1 MGHFRQRSVSYS
13 PRALIACLGAIQF
26 AIPLTYVAG
35 GAARI
40 NAFLTNDDTYYY
52 LQTAWNARHL
62 GFVTF
67 DGINATNG
75 VQFLWFSILYGLTFL
90 ADDKSAFLRIT
101 STAAV
106 ALTCLPYG
114 IFWTLADGTWKARQS
129 LLAVGMALF
138 WFLICAYRPNQYLVG
153 LEPALH
159 ASIVWAAVLQYIRIY
174 RQLRLGQVRS
184 SSVLLFVVLLIM
196 NTWTRLD
203 SFGLSASFLVLLLV
217 TIDGRLNPGAAGASG
232 TLSLPVRTYVTGAV
246 AIAIGAATL
255 FGFFQMAGGS
265 LLPVSA
271 LVKGHYADRL
281 SLGAF
286 YNWSLVLFPL
296 RIPGA
301 NLLNVLGIVAMFASL
316 ATLFRIRVAIG
327 RDDRAALRLVSIA
340 LGVSV
345 IIHSIVTFG
354 MFRYYYFWYLS
365 ATFVYWTIVLA
376 FFSVDVMTRKLQSY
390 RAAATVGF
398 VVVVSIVV
406 MWWLREPPNNL
417 AATRYEVAQWMDA
430 NMEED
435 AIVGSFNA
443 GQLGFFS
450 NRSVVNLDGLI
461 NHVSYFENVL
471 RDGSPSALAAYIDRV
486 GIDYVVDHN
495 VGLGRGLIEREFTTI
510 REFSLATGGSVK
522 VMRRVSRTSQPE
534 RAPSA
539 AAATSHRDDR

>member
-1 MGHFRQRSVSYS
+1 MGDFLKQGAFYS
-13 PRALIACLGAIQF
+13 PRALIACLGVIQF
-26 AIPLTYVAG
+26 VIPLVYIAG

-40 NAFLTNDDTYYY
+40 NAFLTNDDTYYF

-67 DGINATNG
+67 DGINPTNG
-75 VQFLWFSILYGLTFL
+75 VQFLWFSMLYGLTFL
-90 ADDKSAFLRIT
+90 ADDKTAFLRIA
-101 STAAV
+101 STVAV

-129 LLAVGMALF
+129 LLAAAMALF

-159 ASIVWAAVLQYIRIY
+159 ASIIWTVVLHYIRIY
-174 RQLRLGQVRS
+174 RQLRLGPVRS

-203 SFGLSASFLVLLLV
+203 SFGLSASFLVLLLLTV
-217 TIDGRLNPGAAGASG
+217 DGRLNPRAAGVSRA
-232 TLSLPVRTYVTGAV
+232 LSLPVRTYVAGAV
-246 AIAIGAATL
+246 AIAIGAVTL
-255 FGFFQMAGGS
+255 FGFFQLAGGS

-271 LVKGHYADRL
+271 LVKGHHVDRL

-316 ATLFRIRVAIG
+316 WTLFRMPVEIG
-327 RDDRAALRLVSIA
+327 QDDRAALRLVSIA
-340 LGVSV
+340 LGVSI

-376 FFSVDVMTRKLQSY
+376 LFSVDLMTRKAQSY
-390 RAAATVGF
+390 RAAATAGF
-398 VVVVSIVV
+398 VVAVSIVGI
-406 MWWLREPPNNL
+406 WWLTEPPNNL
-417 AATRYEVAQWMDA
+417 AATRYDVAKWMDA
-430 NMEED
+430 NLEED

-471 RDGSPSALAAYIDRV
+471 RDGSPGALAAYIDRI
-486 GIDYVVDHN
+486 GIDYVVDYN
-495 VGLGRGLIEREFTTI
+495 VGLGRGVIEREFTTI
-510 REFSLATGGSVK
+510 QEFSLASGGSVK
-522 VMRRVSRTSQPE
+522 VMRRVSRTW
-534 RAPSA
+534 
-539 AAATSHRDDR
+539 

>member
-1 MGHFRQRSVSYS
+1 MKRYVFHS
-13 PRALIACLGAIQF
+13 PRALIACVGAIQF
-26 AIPLTYVAG
+26 VIPLLYIAG
-35 GAARI
+35 GPARI

-90 ADDKSAFLRIT
+90 VDDKSAFLGIA
-101 STAAV
+101 STVAV
-106 ALTCLPYG
+106 ALTCLPHG

-129 LLAVGMALF
+129 FIAAGMALL

-159 ASIVWAAVLQYIRIY
+159 ASIVWMAVLQYIRIH
-174 RQLRLGQVRS
+174 RQLRQGSAS
-184 SSVLLFVVLLIM
+184 SSSLLLMVVLLIM

-203 SFGLSASFLVLLLV
+203 SFGLSASFMVLLLLTV
-217 TIDGRLNPGAAGASG
+217 DGRLNPGKSGASRMW
-232 TLSLPVRTYVTGAV
+232 SLPLRTYVTSAV

-255 FGFFQMAGGS
+255 FGFFQLAGGS

-271 LVKGHYADRL
+271 LVKGHSADRL

-316 ATLFRIRVAIG
+316 ATLFRMRLEIG
-327 RDDRAALRLVSIA
+327 QDDCVALRLVGLA

-354 MFRYYYFWYLS
+354 MFRYYFFWYLS

-376 FFSVDVMTRKLQSY
+376 IFSVDVMTRKAQSY
-390 RAAATVGF
+390 RAVATVGF
-398 VVVVSIVV
+398 IVVVSIVS
-406 MWWLREPPNNL
+406 MWWLTEPPNRL
-417 AATRYEVAQWMDA
+417 AATRYEVAKWMDA
-430 NMEED
+430 NLEED

-471 RDGSPSALAAYIDRV
+471 RDGSPGALVAYIDRL

-495 VGLGRGLIEREFTTI
+495 VGLGRGVIEREFTTI
-510 REFSLATGGSVK
+510 REFPLATGGSVK
-522 VMRRVSRTSQPE
+522 VMKRVP
-534 RAPSA
+534 
-539 AAATSHRDDR
+539 